1 MRRQRANTESVS
13 SYRRKQ
19 QALAFRP
26 RIGYG
31 WIMADHDQSLAT
43 LRQFILQARDML
55 TGVNLPEGRASRA
68 RELLDAAKAL
78 ADDMVNQPPAAVLGS
93 RGGKKTAER
102 GPEYFKQI
110 AAMRKTKAG
119 GRPPKTVSE

>member
-1 MRRQRANTESVS
+1 
-13 SYRRKQ
+13 
-19 QALAFRP
+19 
-26 RIGYG
+26 
-31 WIMADHDQSLAT
+31 MADHDQSLAT
-43 LRQFILQARDML
+43 LRQLILQARDML

-68 RELLDAAKAL
+68 RELLDAAKTL

-110 AAMRKTKAG
+110 ASMRKTKAG
-119 GRPPKTVSE
+119 GRPKAVRDNQG

>member
-1 MRRQRANTESVS
+1 
-13 SYRRKQ
+13 
-19 QALAFRP
+19 
-26 RIGYG
+26 
-31 WIMADHDQSLAT
+31 MADHDQSLAT
-43 LRQFILQARDML
+43 LRQLILQARDML

-68 RELLDAAKAL
+68 RELLDAAKAV
-78 ADDMVNQPPAAVLGS
+78 ADDIVNQPPAAVLGS

-119 GRPPKTVSE
+119 GRPKKSDDN